1 MGNLLK
7 ILSNNCLDS
16 SPGFSEEIFLDFDN
30 VIPKED
36 ERQVYN
42 TVSPILAESQD
53 ILRDL
58 TNYEG
63 AAAEIKKCIQSP
75 SDQEHKDHTW
85 NTLLPLVVRLKRYF
99 EFSSA
104 LTEAYIDIIRELT
117 RHQGSATHQLEQK
130 QALARQLGD
139 LIHFTLNFDK
149 KKMENSQIQ
158 NDYSFFRRLTNF
170 YSRMKDVRLPG
181 EKNEELTQ
189 AQANDISFFYAKPTP
204 MLSILSEATVKFVDG
219 QNEDV
224 KLKTLTIL
232 STFANI
238 TKTMIEKNEFRSKLS
253 TESIQL
259 CERVMTAAIILY
271 DHVHPNGAFEKK
283 SAIDV
288 KGAIKLLLSP
298 DENNAMLNALRYTTK
313 TINSDSTQKQIKQ
326 LLEVRS

>member
-1 MGNLLK
+1 
-7 ILSNNCLDS
+7 
-16 SPGFSEEIFLDFDN
+16 
-30 VIPKED
+30 
-36 ERQVYN
+36 
-42 TVSPILAESQD
+42 
-53 ILRDL
+53 
-58 TNYEG
+58 
-63 AAAEIKKCIQSP
+63 
-75 SDQEHKDHTW
+75 
-85 NTLLPLVVRLKRYF
+85 
-99 EFSSA
+99 
-104 LTEAYIDIIRELT
+104 
-117 RHQGSATHQLEQK
+117 
-130 QALARQLGD
+130 
-139 LIHFTLNFDK
+139 
-149 KKMENSQIQ
+149 
-158 NDYSFFRRLTNF
+158 
-170 YSRMKDVRLPG
+170 MKDVQLPG
-181 EKNEELTQ
+181 EKNEELSQ

-259 CERVMTAAIILY
+259 CERVKPLFICFLSYLLFQVMTAAIILY

-288 KGAIKLLLSP
+288 KGTPFSPSPIYPFLGAIKLLLSP

-326 LLEVRS
+326 LLEVKS

>member
-7 ILSNNCLDS
+7 ILSNNCLDN

-30 VIPKED
+30 VVPKEE
-36 ERQVYN
+36 ERIVYN
-42 TVSPILAESQD
+42 DVSPILAESQD

-58 TNYEG
+58 SNYQG
-63 AAAEIKKCIQSP
+63 AAAEIKKCIQMP
-75 SDQEHKDHTW
+75 SDQEHKDLTW
-85 NTLLPLVVRLKRYF
+85 NTLLPLVARLKRF
-99 EFSSA
+99 WQFSSA
-104 LTEAYIDIIRELT
+104 LTNAYIAIISELT
-117 RHQGSATHQLEQK
+117 SQAGCATTQLEQK

-139 LIHFTLNFDK
+139 LLHFTLKFDK
-149 KKMENSQIQ
+149 TKMENSQIQ
-158 NDYSFFRRLTNF
+158 NDYSFFRRLSNS
-170 YSRMKDVRLPG
+170 YSRMTSVKLPG
-181 EKNEELTQ
+181 DKSEELSQ
-189 AQANDISFFYAKPTP
+189 AEANDISFFYAKPTP
-204 MLSILSEATVKFVDG
+204 MLAVLSEVTVNFVEG

-224 KLKTLTIL
+224 KTKTLTIL

-253 TESIQL
+253 PETITL

-271 DHVHPNGAFEKK
+271 DHVHPSGAFEKK

-288 KGAIKLLLSP
+288 KGAIKLLLHP

-326 LLEVRS
+326 LLEVK